1 MGLSGRPWEV
11 ITGRSDGGADDV
23 EVSDMT
29 AEEVAETEMQDGGG
43 KFVTARRPRRRSA
56 AES

>member
-1 MGLSGRPWEV
+1 MGLCGPPGDV
-11 ITGRSDGGADDV
+11 TTGRVDGGADDV